1 MKDGSPWVARLN
13 AADASALAGLRLVA
27 GLEVATIGSV
37 LWLRGSA
44 WNEALRRALRKVPG
58 LDRFETHASG
68 RLLADGA
75 RVPQGRLPEL
85 RWQALAPWF
94 PVNLPT
100 AHGLVAAPSPAPFR
114 LVRST
119 GEREAGGVLAE
130 LSAWHEFAIGAAAIR
145 LRPLRFAAARDG
157 RVWIEGMPLPPV
169 PGRRFSISE
178 GIAIPCGFTWSPA
191 LSVTAI
197 RQWLGL
203 GEGDATFAA
212 EDGTWEIIRAEQFVP
227 ATRSA
232 ARATR
237 EALSHG

>member
-1 MKDGSPWVARLN
+1 MN
-13 AADASALAGLRLVA
+13 AADAPALAGHRLIA
-27 GLEVATIGSV
+27 GLEVAEIGGV
-37 LWLRGSA
+37 LWLRGPA

-85 RWQALAPWF
+85 RWQALALWF

-100 AHGLVAAPSPAPFR
+100 AHGLASSPSPAPFR

-130 LSAWHEFAIGAAAIR
+130 LSAWHEFAIGAAEIR

-157 RVWIEGMPLPPV
+157 RAWIEGVPLPPV
-169 PGRRFSISE
+169 PGRRFTISE

-191 LSVTAI
+191 LSVAAI
-197 RQWLGL
+197 RQWVGIA
-203 GEGDATFAA
+203 EGDVAFAT
-212 EDGTWEIIRAEQFVP
+212 EDRTWEIIRAEQFVP

-232 ARATR
+232 ARATM